1 MLESRICANRS
12 LHLCPMAPSGFDTA
26 VRSGSG
32 LNYLR
37 LSIRSILVGKSGLS
51 GSVEN
56 MLCFLGR

>member
-1 MLESRICANRS
+1 
-12 LHLCPMAPSGFDTA
+12 MAPSGFDTA

-56 MLCFLGR
+56 MLCFLGEVNCGMFCQAKGILRE